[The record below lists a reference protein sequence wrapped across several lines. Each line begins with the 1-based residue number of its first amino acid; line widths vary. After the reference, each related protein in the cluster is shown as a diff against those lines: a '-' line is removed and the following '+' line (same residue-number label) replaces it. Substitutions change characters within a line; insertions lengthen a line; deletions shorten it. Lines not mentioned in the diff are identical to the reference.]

1 MAGMGI
7 DWNRWTNRCV
17 RGWGTGVGSVCVS
30 VCAPTAL
37 VSWSSSV
44 GGKGSHGATP
54 VKGRSK
60 GNEEV

>member
-1 MAGMGI
+1 
-7 DWNRWTNRCV
+7 
-17 RGWGTGVGSVCVS
+17 VCVS

-60 GNEEV
+60 GKEEVYYIPVRG